1 MIAAAV
7 IIVLA
12 LVIVTVVIAG
22 ALRRVVR
29 DEADVERRLRAPKAP
44 HHPLRRAQWCRSR
57 RPPRG
62 PTTGRV
68 HEHRDD
74 QRFA

>member
-29 DEADVERRLRAPKAP
+29 DEADVERRLRAPDAHTIP
-44 HHPLRRAQWCRSR
+44 YAVPNGVDPGDLRGAA
-57 RPPRG
+57 
-62 PTTGRV
+62 TTGRV